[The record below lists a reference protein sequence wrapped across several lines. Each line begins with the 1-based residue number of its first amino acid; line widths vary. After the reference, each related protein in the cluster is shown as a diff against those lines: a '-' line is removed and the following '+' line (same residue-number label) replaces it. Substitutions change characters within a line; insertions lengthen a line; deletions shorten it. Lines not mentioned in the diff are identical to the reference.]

1 MGPVRAFRSRHIWA
15 AVAVLAVVSGCSSAA
30 PGDPVT
36 SSTGSVQ
43 QTTNTST
50 KTSAAS
56 KSVTAT
62 ALDPSSTWLLVMGT
76 HLEVVRDDGSDRH
89 VAVPSVDTAGRA
101 GDIGLADW
109 SPDGSQIAFTE
120 IIRASQATDQPRANL
135 WVADSDG
142 SNARKV
148 FECGSACTVRA
159 APTWSPDG
167 KRLAFAWGRYDED
180 RRVWASGGVA
190 VGDLAS
196 GRAHVV
202 FESALPSDGVD
213 LVRWSGDGRQLL
225 LSMVESSNN
234 GPDGVPVASR
244 VAVINTAGPPS
255 QRPRPLTPDAI
266 EAGMADWDPRS
277 GRIVYATKI
286 LEQRGQAPPGTR
298 TSSPWPRTAQTCDAQ
313 RTSRGR
319 PAGPPSRSGRRTAA
333 SSSPTAWRPASASSA
348 TSTRTAR
355 TSNCR
360 RRSPARRHRS
370 SRRAETQPP

>member
-30 PGDPVT
+30 PGDAVA
-36 SSTGSVQ
+36 SSTGSAQ

-120 IIRASQATDQPRANL
+120 IIRASQVTDQPRANL

-142 SNARKV
+142 PNARQV

-167 KRLAFAWGRYDED
+167 KRLAFAWGRYDEA
-180 RRVWASGGVA
+180 RRVWAAGGVA

-202 FESALPSDGVD
+202 FESTLPSDGVD

-277 GRIVYATKI
+277 GRIVYATKV
-286 LEQRGQAPPGTR
+286 LEQRGQAPTG
-298 TSSPWPRTAQTCDAQ
+298 DANVF
-313 RTSRGR
+313 SM
-319 PAGPPSRSGRRTAA
+319 AA
-333 SSSPTAWRPASASSA
+333 DGSDV
-348 TSTRTAR
+348 
-355 TSNCR
+355 
-360 RRSPARRHRS
+360 
-370 SRRAETQPP
+370 RRATNIEGAAGWATQPEWTPDGRIIFAHCLAPRVCFVGYVNADGTHLELPQKITGQAPQVKPTG